1 MKREHL
7 KFLLVMAVAVAAGLG
22 ALLFWLL
29 QNPPA
34 PTVLPAPAPATAAAP
49 APSLPPADPFADRQA
64 DAIALVQQSASPRGP
79 LGAELSDAAI
89 LFPGFAAAKPTW
101 SATRVKDGVYEVA
114 WQTQSAGLAVGPRW
128 GVQLDKAA
136 VPAGGSAVVPAN
148 AYAEILAAPSLDG
161 WTNAP
166 LPADAEVLSTLL
178 GAAGPRE
185 LAISSALL
193 ASLRTAV
200 KEGRA
205 VEPLGWSVTLL
216 RSKPPEKPAYA
227 VAYAWREAGESKVA
241 TWEVDLASRAVK
253 PADLGANTIAQAAAA
268 TDPKFLAEA
277 FPRDLTRA
285 RGNPMGERK
294 LDRRALRFL
303 VAEPLRQQAAAVLVR
318 FPDRNGAA
326 EFGGWTAVE
335 SATLGLFDLT
345 LALRYGSESDT
356 AVWTGDTATGAV
368 KAVSGAALLIESL
381 LLPAEPARER

>member
-34 PTVLPAPAPATAAAP
+34 PTVLPAPAPVIA

-64 DAIALVQQSASPRGP
+64 EAIALVQQSATPRGP
-79 LGAELSDAAI
+79 LGVGLSDAAI
-89 LFPGFAAAKPTW
+89 LFPGLAAAKPTW

-114 WQTQSAGLAVGPRW
+114 WQTQIAGLAVGPRW

-136 VPAGGSAVVPAN
+136 LPAGGSAVVAAN
-148 AYAEILAAPSLDG
+148 AYAEIFAAPSLDA
-161 WTNAP
+161 WTKAP
-166 LPADAEVLSTLL
+166 LPADTLLLSTLL
-178 GAAGPRE
+178 GAAGPKE

-193 ASLRTAV
+193 ASLRTAA

-216 RSKPPEKPAYA
+216 RSKPPEKPAYS
-227 VAYAWREAGESKVA
+227 VAYAWKEAGESKFA

-253 PADLGANTIAQAAAA
+253 PADLSANAVAQAAAA
-268 TDPKFLAEA
+268 TDPKLLAEA

-285 RGNPMGERK
+285 RGNPMRERK

-335 SATLGLFDLT
+335 SGTPGLFNLT
-345 LALRYGSESDT
+345 LDVRYGTEIENV
-356 AVWTGDTATGAV
+356 VWTSDTATGAV
-368 KAVSGAALLIESL
+368 KAVSEAALLIESL
-381 LLPAEPARER
+381 VLPAEPARER

>member
-22 ALLFWLL
+22 ALLVWLL

-34 PTVLPAPAPATAAAP
+34 PVVLPAPAPAIAAP
-49 APSLPPADPFADRQA
+49 APKAAPVDPFADRQA

-79 LGAELSDAAI
+79 LGAELRDAST
-89 LFPGFAAAKPTW
+89 LFPGLAAAKPSW

-114 WQTQSAGLAVGPRW
+114 WQLQVAGLAVGPRW

-136 VPAGGSAVVPAN
+136 VPAGGSAVVAAN

-161 WTNAP
+161 WAKAP

-178 GAAGPRE
+178 GAAGPKE

-193 ASLRTAV
+193 ASLRTAA

-216 RSKPPEKPAYA
+216 RSKPPEKPAYS
-227 VAYAWREAGESKVA
+227 VAYAWKEAGESKFA
-241 TWEVDLASRAVK
+241 TWEIDLASRAVK
-253 PADLGANTIAQAAAA
+253 PADLSANAVAQAAAE

-285 RGNPMGERK
+285 RGNPMNERK

-318 FPDRNGAA
+318 FPDRNAAA

-335 SATLGLFDLT
+335 SGTPGLFTLT
-345 LALRYGSESDT
+345 LALRYGSESDS

-381 LLPAEPARER
+381 VRPAEPSLER

>member
-1 MKREHL
+1 MKREHI
-7 KFLLVMAVAVAAGLG
+7 KFLLVMTVAVAAGLG

-34 PTVLPAPAPATAAAP
+34 PKVVPAPAPVVAAP
-49 APSLPPADPFADRQA
+49 APPPADPFADRQA
-64 DAIALVQQSASPRGP
+64 DAIALVQQSETPRGP
-79 LGAELSDAAI
+79 LGAELRDAAT
-89 LFPGFAAAKPTW
+89 LFPGLAAAKPAW

-114 WQTQSAGLAVGPRW
+114 WQAQIAGVGVGPRW

-136 VPAGGSAVVPAN
+136 VPAGGSAVVAAN
-148 AYAEILAAPSLDG
+148 AYAEILAAPALDG
-161 WTNAP
+161 WTKEP
-166 LPADAEVLSTLL
+166 LPADALVLSTLL
-178 GAAGPRE
+178 GAAGPKE
-185 LAISSALL
+185 LSISSALL
-193 ASLRTAV
+193 ASLRTAA

-205 VEPLGWSVTLL
+205 VEPLGWSISLL

-227 VAYAWREAGESKVA
+227 VAYAWKEAGESKMA

-253 PADLGANTIAQAAAA
+253 PADLSANTIAQAAAA

-285 RGNPMGERK
+285 RGNPMNERK

-326 EFGGWTAVE
+326 EFGGWTAAE
-335 SATLGLFDLT
+335 SPTPGLFNLT

-356 AVWTGDTATGAV
+356 AVWTGDTATGAI

-381 LLPAEPARER
+381 LLPAEPRSER